1 MKLNMWTSR
10 AVAAIDE
17 ESRDPVQEEAPSIHE
32 TEFDAD
38 IAPLIHSVSA
48 SSIAEIEKLMGRL
61 QEASNFLQSEGK
73 RIQREAAHYTNL
85 TQMASASVKIIF
97 ETVHEWRKAG
107 HPVRNQLGLSSF
119 EITSAQAEDGTGQTG
134 I

>member
-1 MKLNMWTSR
+1 
-10 AVAAIDE
+10 
-17 ESRDPVQEEAPSIHE
+17 
-32 TEFDAD
+32 
-38 IAPLIHSVSA
+38 
-48 SSIAEIEKLMGRL
+48 
-61 QEASNFLQSEGK
+61 
-73 RIQREAAHYTNL
+73 
-85 TQMASASVKIIF
+85 MASASVKIIF